1 DIVKSWDLLATAESE
16 GQTVYTFWWGS
27 LRKII
32 WDHLTRDA
40 GNLKNKI
47 PAMGAQAL
55 LEILKR
61 DSSFMYKGTTAQ
73 DSLSGNNPV
82 TLALK
87 EATQKI
93 DEALAKA
100 GGKGLAWKKF
110 NKPGVYHLLDKSKKD
125 LLPFDR
131 PNLDVGGAGDIVNAI
146 SGSHG
151 PSWRMIVQMSA
162 QTEAYGLYPG
172 GQSGNPG
179 SKYYDNMIDYWV
191 QGKYYKLW
199 FMQDADRTSSN
210 IKWTMSFSKK

>member
-1 DIVKSWDLLATAESE
+1 
-16 GQTVYTFWWGS
+16 
-27 LRKII
+27 
-32 WDHLTRDA
+32 
-40 GNLKNKI
+40 
-47 PAMGAQAL
+47 MGAQAL
-55 LEILKR
+55 MEILKR
-61 DSSFMYKGTTAQ
+61 DSSFMLKGEASQ
-73 DSLSGNNPV
+73 DTLSGNNPV

-87 EATQKI
+87 AATKKI
-93 DEALAKA
+93 DESLAKT

-131 PNLDVGGAGDIVNAI
+131 PDLNVGGAGDIVNAI

-162 QTEAYGLYPG
+162 NTEAYGLYPG

-179 SKYYDNMIDYWV
+179 SKYYDNMIDSWV

-199 FMQDADRTSSN
+199 VMNDADKSSAN
-210 IKWTMSFSKK
+210 VKWTMQFINK

>member
-1 DIVKSWDLLATAESE
+1 
-16 GQTVYTFWWGS
+16 
-27 LRKII
+27 
-32 WDHLTRDA
+32 
-40 GNLKNKI
+40 
-47 PAMGAQAL
+47 MGAQAL

-87 EATQKI
+87 VATQKI

-100 GGKGLAWKKF
+100 GGKGLAWKNLINPEF
-110 NKPGVYHLLDKSKKD
+110 IICSINPKD

-162 QTEAYGLYPG
+162 QTEAYGLYPADKAETPEV
-172 GQSGNPG
+172 NI
-179 SKYYDNMIDYWV
+179 MI
-191 QGKYYKLW
+191 
-199 FMQDADRTSSN
+199 
-210 IKWTMSFSKK
+210 I